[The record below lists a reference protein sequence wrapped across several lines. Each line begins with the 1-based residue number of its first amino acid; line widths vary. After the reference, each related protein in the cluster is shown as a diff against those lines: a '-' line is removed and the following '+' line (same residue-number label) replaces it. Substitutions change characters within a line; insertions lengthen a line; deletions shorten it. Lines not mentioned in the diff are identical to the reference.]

1 MGTHR
6 REFPCQPRK
15 TGEDISDNV
24 TLELIIIKKKSKFKE
39 KQYAFICMRTRWMS
53 KFTLRKYKVADS
65 AETEGQSE
73 RHVQGEQV
81 RAKW

>member
-1 MGTHR
+1 
-6 REFPCQPRK
+6 
-15 TGEDISDNV
+15 
-24 TLELIIIKKKSKFKE
+24 
-39 KQYAFICMRTRWMS
+39 MS

>member
-24 TLELIIIKKKSKFKE
+24 TLELIIIIKKKIKIQRETIWVHMHENK
-39 KQYAFICMRTRWMS
+39 MNV
-53 KFTLRKYKVADS
+53 KVQTQ
-65 AETEGQSE
+65 EI
-73 RHVQGEQV
+73 
-81 RAKW
+81 

>member
-24 TLELIIIKKKSKFKE
+24 TLELIIKKKKKI
-39 KQYAFICMRTRWMS
+39 KIQR
-53 KFTLRKYKVADS
+53 
-65 AETEGQSE
+65 ETI
-73 RHVQGEQV
+73 
-81 RAKW
+81 